1 MTRLL
6 VLAREGDDRF
16 LYIVA
21 RGTGSGQGEG
31 EGRGERGEGST
42 THRRLY
48 LFDVP
53 LAAGE
58 VLRLGVGDQRGLE
71 ACGASAYDSEDCFRL
86 DCPLVNCP

>member
-1 MTRLL
+1 MARLF

-16 LYIVA
+16 LIYRRVVLAAA
-21 RGTGSGQGEG
+21 RG
-31 EGRGERGEGST
+31 EGRGST